1 MHNKRYGGYIDS
13 KEITIEMNPNNGKE
27 PHMKQ
32 SEEKLLQVEGIE
44 SRIAL
49 RFEELFFF
57 NFCFLSNKKDLCDQS
72 RQD

>member
-1 MHNKRYGGYIDS
+1 
-13 KEITIEMNPNNGKE
+13 MNPNNGKE

-49 RFEELFFF
+49 RFEELFFSTF
-57 NFCFLSNKKDLCDQS
+57 VFSLGTLVDRIRERTVRVKLKKLESKSC
-72 RQD
+72 RIL